1 MDERTIVQASKKL
14 SWLLRHGA
22 AEAGVALDS
31 EGWADIA
38 KVLSAL
44 RMPRAHFDAAV
55 SQNNKKRFEVDGDR
69 VRACQGHSAGVVSQ
83 DAVESSWVELAQA
96 DGTIWHGTN
105 LEVIDQIAKEGLL
118 PVSRTHVHL
127 AEHTNSTVG
136 KRANVD
142 VLLGVSIAAMR
153 AAGEPLWKSPN
164 GVILAR
170 RVPPSAIV
178 TVRAAHKRAE
188 SAVDRVR
195 ALFASAKE

>member
-31 EGWADIA
+31 EGWADISA
-38 KVLSAL
+38 VLSAL
-44 RMPRAHFDAAV
+44 RLPRAQFDAAV
-55 SQNNKKRFEVDGDR
+55 AQNNKKRFEVDGDR
-69 VRACQGHSAGVVSQ
+69 VRACQGHSAGVVSR
-83 DAVESSWVELAQA
+83 DAVESSWVELSQTE
-96 DGTIWHGTN
+96 GTIWHGTS
-105 LEVIDQIAKEGLL
+105 LDAIAQIAKEGLL

-170 RVPPSAIV
+170 RVPPGAIV
-178 TVRAAHKRAE
+178 EVRAAHPRAE
-188 SAVDRVR
+188 RGLDRVR
-195 ALFASAKE
+195 ALFTL